1 MGEGSRPT
9 PNGLEDAAVL
19 LPRPSDKSLL
29 DISVDFMEPLFGALG
44 PLLVSL
50 GVGFQLRDP
59 IFGRAKLVGK
69 LLSHIKRLL
78 TICFGHSGCLMKQ
91 PHNSLTSRI

>member
-1 MGEGSRPT
+1 MF
-9 PNGLEDAAVL
+9 
-19 LPRPSDKSLL
+19 LPRPSDKPLL

-59 IFGRAKLVGK
+59 VFGRTKLMGK
-69 LLSHIKRLL
+69 LLSHINSVL
-78 TICFGHSGCLMKQ
+78 TICLGHSSGLVKQ
-91 PHNSLTSRI
+91 FHNGLSGRI